1 MHTQLTPT
9 QNVCGN
15 LAEKPKSFVNVWFQA
30 AKVVLHDGGYR
41 TIPGTSVET
50 TIALPA
56 YRMATHLERYIAEQY
71 PGLTLVDWEVR

>member
-1 MHTQLTPT
+1 VHTQQSSIGPL
-9 QNVCGN
+9 CGN

-41 TIPGTSVET
+41 TISGTSVET
-50 TIALPA
+50 IVDVPA
-56 YRMATHLERYIAEQY
+56 YRMTEHLEKHVAQQY

>member
-1 MHTQLTPT
+1 
-9 QNVCGN
+9 
-15 LAEKPKSFVNVWFQA
+15 
-30 AKVVLHDGGYR
+30 
-41 TIPGTSVET
+41 VET